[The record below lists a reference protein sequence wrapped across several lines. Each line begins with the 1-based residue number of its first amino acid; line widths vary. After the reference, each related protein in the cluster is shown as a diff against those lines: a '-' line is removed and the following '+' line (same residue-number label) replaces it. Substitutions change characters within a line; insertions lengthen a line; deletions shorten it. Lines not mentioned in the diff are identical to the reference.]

1 MARGIPRPSFL
12 GVPDLFSLLNSPRN
26 RFYHS
31 SDPWFLAKIP
41 RGPRTLKIWSKR
53 PYSCMHLCL
62 YWLENFQNTFQNGV
76 FLQYFLLLAVWDN
89 FFHWNIYVH
98 INVRYILFWFFVI
111 LFWKTFNCPCCV
123 AEWNDK
129 PIATHKKVTKSSLIK
144 SFYKWIQYNFIFFT
158 SNLNS
163 KT

>member
-12 GVPDLFSLLNSPRN
+12 EVPDLFSLLDSPRN
-26 RFYHS
+26 RFYHC
-31 SDPWFLAKIP
+31 SDPRVLAKIP
-41 RGPRTLKIWSKR
+41 RGPRKLKIWSKR
-53 PYSCMHLCL
+53 S
-62 YWLENFQNTFQNGV
+62 WNFQNTFQNGV

-98 INVRYILFWFFVI
+98 IKVRYILFWFFVI

-129 PIATHKKVTKSSLIK
+129 PIATHKKVTKSSLLK
-144 SFYKWIQYNFIFFT
+144 SVYKCIQ
-158 SNLNS
+158 
-163 KT
+163 